1 MTSAGKF
8 LITTRP
14 PPHKELFMGDWVDFK
29 IGENDFFR
37 KYLSLKSSVNE
48 SIFCADKSTEQLVT
62 GRKVRKGKGKAAV
75 LLASNHAALS
85 CRKVQ
90 KERLLIQLFSHV
102 ERFRRKGF

>member
-1 MTSAGKF
+1 M
-8 LITTRP
+8 
-14 PPHKELFMGDWVDFK
+14 
-29 IGENDFFR
+29 
-37 KYLSLKSSVNE
+37 NE

-90 KERLLIQLFSHV
+90 KEMLLILLISYL
-102 ERFRRKGF
+102 ERFRWNGF